1 LMKLF
6 LTFLIPLQTIV
17 SSRKIQNQV
26 RIAAVG
32 EGKVTDRQAGS
43 QHCSLLQNKGEVA
56 GVILI

>member
-32 EGKVTDRQAGS
+32 EGEVTDRQT
-43 QHCSLLQNKGEVA
+43 VTT
-56 GVILI
+56 VV